1 MNFTRNCATRL
12 LVLVSWI
19 ILSPVARAQSPASG
33 LPNQATNPFEKTV
46 RVADGIYVYDRKDFL
61 AYIGAAPS
69 PRNLDE
75 RNGVIERKRIGTVV
89 ASSGVRLVLELV
101 TEPLGTKY
109 EFREPLSGALVQE
122 LLYPGVSS
130 ARLLF
135 TGKGVM
141 YTHATTPPLC
151 WGAATRKYEL
161 LQGKFVETRQAL
173 LLVNAETDVLREIK
187 LTATLS
193 DAAPAVASLREGSK
207 AVVLTYE
214 SPDRFLIR
222 TPLGLTGWL
231 HGEAAKA
238 SLSIA
243 QCN

>member
-1 MNFTRNCATRL
+1 MNWIEICATGKS
-12 LVLVSWI
+12 VLFGLI
-19 ILSPVARAQSPASG
+19 FLAPVAHAQSPANGS
-33 LPNQATNPFEKTV
+33 PNQATNPFEKTI
-46 RVADGIYVYDRKDFL
+46 RVADGVYVYDRKDFL
-61 AYIGAAPS
+61 AYTGAALT
-69 PRNLDE
+69 PRNSDE
-75 RNGVIERKRIGTVV
+75 RNGVVERKRIGTVA
-89 ASSGVRLVLELV
+89 ASAGVRLVLELV
-101 TEPLGTKY
+101 SEPLGTKY

-135 TGKGVM
+135 SGRGVM

-151 WGAATRKYEL
+151 WGAATRKYEF

-173 LLVNAETDVLREIK
+173 LLVNAETDVIRDIK

-193 DAAPAVASLREGSK
+193 EDAPAVASLHEGSK
-207 AVVLTYE
+207 AIVLAYE
-214 SPDRFLIR
+214 SPDRLLIR

-231 HGEAAKA
+231 HGDAAKA
-238 SLSIA
+238 SLSIT